1 MSNMSISEGLNLR
14 SPLSNFGNYRNN
26 DNIKVITENISQQML
41 TMMYAD
47 LTYAYSTFGAVIK
60 NIVDQPVEIALQGGL
75 TVTSKKISSD
85 ELEKLNQIIIE
96 SGDVEKI
103 KRAICLS
110 RLYGGSVLLPVQ
122 EGNDLTFSVLT
133 RWDLQGSTS
142 INSTNDG
149 VNLEKITAVQGH
161 KVDPKDFIIFD
172 GLFTTPLHRQRM
184 AGWGLSVIE
193 SGIVS
198 IAKYIGFQNS
208 IEELLK
214 QARLDIVKIKNL
226 RKGNTGQSDHFM
238 QRILNNLT
246 FSKEVKKSHNV
257 RVLDSEDDWNITQP
271 SFQGYGYLMSFIQND
286 ISSAFRIPKSILFGE
301 SKGWQD
307 NDGDRIIFHDMI
319 ASQIRTPYTKPIMEL
334 LRIRCADALGL
345 DSQEEL
351 PDDLKF
357 KFKEF
362 KTPSD
367 ENKIS
372 IIERQMKVLETLA
385 RLGMSD
391 LIDRDKVKSLDF
403 FLDKGSST

>member
-1 MSNMSISEGLNLR
+1 MSISEGLNLR